1 MSSISTCVRGTENKP
16 FSVGTWSTWGSMG
29 TSRGFG
35 MTEMS
40 YSILEGRLMEV
51 RSRGGG
57 GASSGGKRAGSSGP
71 ITTIGL

>member
-1 MSSISTCVRGTENKP
+1 MPKLRVQHLP

-57 GASSGGKRAGSSGP
+57 GAMTMPGCWRWRAAVGGGGRM
-71 ITTIGL
+71 